1 MTELFWFTFDC
12 PETFDS
18 FGAPT
23 PEDAVLPMSYWTKR
37 RILDYAIEAD
47 SVRRESIKVLRK
59 MRLEDL
65 RAFALVRDSIRPT
78 GSRTDSSRCRMHT
91 VFYRLDVDF
100 INSLSEVG
108 I

>member
-1 MTELFWFTFDC
+1 MTELFWFTFDR

-37 RILDYAIEAD
+37 RILDYAIEAR
-47 SVRRESIKVLRK
+47 SVRRESIEVLRK
-59 MRLEDL
+59 MKLEDL
-65 RAFALVRDSIRPT
+65 RAFALVRDSVRPT
-78 GSRTDSSRCRMHT
+78 GSRTDITRCRMHT

-100 INSLSEVG
+100 INSLSGVKK
-108 I
+108 